1 VQSDNQQLTQLQTK
15 SPITSLYEQFYLL
28 ILKVR
33 LLPLLL
39 PFSIK
44 LGLIILEEKTHISET
59 KIRIS
64 MITTILI
71 VCLGL
76 FSTDLSNLHVLK
88 LGNNSFQSTSQNLVE
103 ISTPNAV
110 NEEEVIKEEVVKKE
124 VVKKEVVKKEVVK
137 TENILHIQT
146 IPESREE
153 QILLFEQ
160 YQSYLQRNPGTPLIY
175 LNASILAFSL
185 NYDNLGKYYL
195 DQAILLNPE
204 LKETIN

>member
-28 ILKVR
+28 ILKIR
-33 LLPLLL
+33 LLFILL

-110 NEEEVIKEEVVKKE
+110 NEEEVVKKE
-124 VVKKEVVKKEVVK
+124 VVKEQGVKEQGVT
-137 TENILHIQT
+137 TENILHSQT
-146 IPESREE
+146 IPESRGE

>member
-28 ILKVR
+28 ILKIR
-33 LLPLLL
+33 LLFILL

-110 NEEEVIKEEVVKKE
+110 NEEEVVKKE
-124 VVKKEVVKKEVVK
+124 VVKEQGVKEQGVT
-137 TENILHIQT
+137 TENILHSQT

>member
-1 VQSDNQQLTQLQTK
+1 MQSDNQQLTQLQTK

-28 ILKVR
+28 ILKIR
-33 LLPLLL
+33 LLFILL

-110 NEEEVIKEEVVKKE
+110 NEEEVVKKE
-124 VVKKEVVKKEVVK
+124 VVKEQGVKEQGVT
-137 TENILHIQT
+137 TENILHSQT